1 MQYNKLKTLAYTFI
15 FASVVTFLAYF
26 FVMFI
31 KFDTEQK
38 EPIKAIFLSK
48 SKEVKPSMRK
58 VLQMDNIRVY
68 QYTDSIGTY
77 TIFASEFDFLSNTSN
92 QIK

>member
-1 MQYNKLKTLAYTFI
+1 MQYNKLKTLATLLVG
-15 FASVVTFLAYF
+15 ASVFLITAYF

-31 KFDTEQK
+31 KFDTQQK

-92 QIK
+92 QVK

>member
-1 MQYNKLKTLAYTFI
+1 MQYNKLKSIAMWLI
-15 FASVVTFLAYF
+15 SVSVGLILGYF
-26 FVMFI
+26 MVMFVQ
-31 KFDTEQK
+31 FDTEQK

-77 TIFASEFDFLSNTSN
+77 TIFASQFDFLSNTSN

>member
-1 MQYNKLKTLAYTFI
+1 MQYNKLKELANILITFFI
-15 FASVVTFLAYF
+15 AVFLISF
-26 FVMFI
+26 VVMFI
-31 KFDTEQK
+31 KFDTEQN

-48 SKEVKPSMRK
+48 SKEVKPSMKK

>member
-1 MQYNKLKTLAYTFI
+1 MGSFKTIVTMLIMSAFGLIITYLVLI
-15 FASVVTFLAYF
+15 FKAEGL
-26 FVMFI
+26 
-31 KFDTEQK
+31 QN

-58 VLQMDNIRVY
+58 VLQMDNIRVH

>member
-1 MQYNKLKTLAYTFI
+1 MFEI
-15 FASVVTFLAYF
+15 AS
-26 FVMFI
+26 
-31 KFDTEQK
+31 TEQK
-38 EPIKAIFLSK
+38 EPIRTIFLSK

-92 QIK
+92 QLK

>member
-1 MQYNKLKTLAYTFI
+1 MKYNNLKKIAVILI
-15 FASVVTFLAYF
+15 FAAVCLFLSYF
-26 FVMFI
+26 VVMFI
-31 KFDTEQK
+31 NLDTKQK
-38 EPIKAIFLSK
+38 EPIRTIFLSK

-92 QIK
+92 QLK

>member
-1 MQYNKLKTLAYTFI
+1 MQYNKLKTI
-15 FASVVTFLAYF
+15 AYF
-26 FVMFI
+26 ISMAAAGLIILYFVLMFV
-31 KFDTEQK
+31 KFDTNQK
-38 EPIKAIFLSK
+38 EPVRTIFLSK

-77 TIFASEFDFLSNTSN
+77 TIFASEFDFLSNTTN

>member
-1 MQYNKLKTLAYTFI
+1 MEKLKVIGTIVIGAAVCI
-15 FASVVTFLAYF
+15 AAAYF
-26 FVMFI
+26 LMVFI
-31 KFDTEQK
+31 HADINQK

>member
-1 MQYNKLKTLAYTFI
+1 MTTLKKIAYSLI
-15 FASVVTFLAYF
+15 AASVILFIAYF

-31 KFDTEQK
+31 EFDTQQK
-38 EPIKAIFLSK
+38 EPIKTILFSK
-48 SKEVKPSMRK
+48 TKEVKPSMRK

-77 TIFASEFDFLSNTSN
+77 TIFASEYDFLSNTTNLS
-92 QIK
+92 K

>member
-1 MQYNKLKTLAYTFI
+1 MQYNKLKSIAMWLI
-15 FASVVTFLAYF
+15 SVSVGLILGYF
-26 FVMFI
+26 MVMFVQ
-31 KFDTEQK
+31 FDTEQK